1 VTPYAV
7 PSYPVTAG
15 KLAGTEEWAKQ
26 AAAHSGGALWNNGT
40 WVNRDVR
47 GKPGQVS
54 NHARGVALDLSFRY
68 YPHQQKGASDGRAK
82 SLAFMRQALD
92 AWQVLGI
99 ALVIDYWPQPY
110 GRSWRCDRTTWRKA
124 TAPTFTGAPGGDWW
138 HVELALDLAQD
149 PAKVRDAFRQ
159 VFTTA

>member
-1 VTPYAV
+1 VTPYTV
-7 PSYPVTAG
+7 TSYPVTAG

-26 AAAHSGGALWNNGT
+26 AAAHSAGALWNNGT

-68 YPHQQKGASDGRAK
+68 YPQQQKGATDGRAK
-82 SLAFMRQALD
+82 SVAFMRQALD

-110 GRSWRCDRTTWRKA
+110 GRSWRCDRATWRKA
-124 TAPTFTGAPGGDWW
+124 TGPTFTGAPGGDWW
-138 HVELALDLAQD
+138 HVELVLEMAQD